1 MVNGPLWCSDA
12 CKFIFRLMLD
22 VKDVGEKWIE
32 HEFRR
37 NVILAAQKRFC
48 YGLRQPPSQ
57 GHTSTARW
65 PCYSVLIFFS
75 VIAGF

>member
-37 NVILAAQKRFC
+37 NAISAAQKRFC
-48 YGLRQPPSQ
+48 YGLRQ
-57 GHTSTARW
+57 